1 MMEKSRRKS
10 AIAIVAKQTEPG
22 KVKTRLF
29 SAYAPREAAVIARLF
44 LDDSFTLAKEIA
56 EADVFIG
63 FDPESAADWFKSVC
77 SGGEL
82 ISQGE
87 GDLGARLTRLSGEVF
102 ALGYEKVIL
111 MGTDTPFL
119 RANRFQETLRALK
132 TPRTVVL
139 GPAFDGGYYLIGLT
153 EHLPELFDAIPWSSD
168 KTLAETLKRVDKLGL
183 RAHLLEIERDVDT
196 PEDLQ
201 WMLDHWRQLG
211 PNKSLSHHLSKS
223 IQK

>member
-1 MMEKSRRKS
+1 M
-10 AIAIVAKQTEPG
+10 
-22 KVKTRLF
+22 
-29 SAYAPREAAVIARLF
+29 ARLF
-44 LDDSFTLAKEIA
+44 LDDSFTLAKEIS

-63 FDPESAADWFKSVC
+63 FDPESAADWFAAVC

-87 GDLGARLTRLSGEVF
+87 GDLGARLTRISCKVF

-111 MGTDTPFL
+111 MGTDAPFL
-119 RANRFQETLRALK
+119 RANRFQETFRALK
-132 TPRTVVL
+132 SPRTVVF

-153 EHLPELFDAIPWSSD
+153 EHLPELFNAIPWSSD
-168 KTLAETLKRVDKLGL
+168 KTLAETLKRVNKLGL
-183 RAHLLEIERDVDT
+183 KPHLLEVERDVDT

-201 WMLDHWRQLG
+201 WMLDNWRQLD

-223 IQK
+223 IEI

>member
-1 MMEKSRRKS
+1 M
-10 AIAIVAKQTEPG
+10 
-22 KVKTRLF
+22 
-29 SAYAPREAAVIARLF
+29 ARLF
-44 LDDSFTLAKEIA
+44 LDDSFTLAKKVA
-56 EADVFIG
+56 EADIFIG
-63 FDPESAADWFKSVC
+63 FAPESAADWFAAVC
-77 SGGEL
+77 AGGEL

-102 ALGYEKVIL
+102 ALGYEKAIL
-111 MGTDTPFL
+111 MGTDAPFL
-119 RANRFQETLRALK
+119 RANRLRETLRALK
-132 TPRTVVL
+132 TPQTVVL

-201 WMLDHWRQLG
+201 WMLDNWRQLD
-211 PNKSLSHHLSKS
+211 PNKSLSYHLSKS